1 MNIKWPSALRAK
13 SVQNISLFGVALL
26 LQKGAALIMLPI
38 MAHHLTAEQM
48 GSLELLA
55 SIGTFSALL
64 ISFSLHEVLYRFA
77 AQYTTSDGKKQIVN
91 QIYSFA
97 LLIASMSLMLC
108 ILAVM
113 YLPLPLRALDGAVTR
128 VSLLLLFICVCLE
141 CLIAIGTAWLRM
153 QEDKAKTLVK
163 VSVSAL
169 VLQLS
174 AVMIVLRFFP
184 AVEAIIACSLISALY
199 QCLALHVIHRYQWM
213 TLSWLQLKSW
223 LHYAAPLMF
232 SGVLAFSLNGA
243 ERWFIGGYTSLT
255 QLGIYAIA
263 AKFAL
268 AMCIL
273 VQPFG
278 MWWMPKRFEYLQSQR
293 YREAAQIS
301 QIGLVYIAFLGVI
314 VFALGKVFV
323 LHALPESFSPAIHFL
338 ALLIP
343 AAMFKE
349 CYELLN
355 LGVLFRQQT
364 ALLFKINLLSAVI
377 ALSLFA
383 LLSPIGVMGI
393 CLALALTQAARL
405 SFVSYFSQQALPLVW
420 QHRRLVAVYATALLG
435 IAGQYLLTRQDANA
449 NEFASLFLTLITL
462 MVMTWLAYPMLNW
475 SSSSRKTEIQGEI
488 A

>member
-1 MNIKWPSALRAK
+1 MNIKWPSTLRTK
-13 SVQNISLFGVALL
+13 SVQNISLFGIALL

-55 SIGTFSALL
+55 SIGAFSALV
-64 ISFSLHEVLYRFA
+64 ISFSLHEVLYRFTA
-77 AQYTTSDGKKQIVN
+77 LYSTSDGKKQIVN

-97 LLIASMSLMLC
+97 LLVAIIALLLG
-108 ILAVM
+108 ILVVM
-113 YLPLPLRALDGAVTR
+113 HFPLPLGLLDGAITR
-128 VSLLLLFICVCLE
+128 ISLLLLLLCVCLE

-153 QEDKAKTLVK
+153 QDDKAITLVK

-174 AVMIVLRFFP
+174 AVIIVLRFFP
-184 AVEAIIACSLISALY
+184 TVEAILTCSLLSALY
-199 QCLALHVIHRYQWM
+199 QCLALHAIHRYQWT
-213 TLSWLQLKSW
+213 TLSWLQIKSW
-223 LHYAAPLMF
+223 LHYAAPLVF

-278 MWWMPKRFEYLQSQR
+278 MWWMPKRFEYLQSKR
-293 YREAAQIS
+293 YCEAAQIS
-301 QIGLVYIAFLGVI
+301 QVGLVYIAFLGVI
-314 VFALGKVFV
+314 VYALGKVFI
-323 LHALPESFSPAIHFL
+323 LHALPESFAPAIHFL

-355 LGVLFRQQT
+355 LGVLFRKQT
-364 ALLFKINLLSAVI
+364 TLLFKINLVSAVI

-383 LLSPIGVMGI
+383 LLSQLGVMGI
-393 CLALALTQAARL
+393 FLALALTQGARL
-405 SFVSYFSQQALPLVW
+405 SFISYFSQQALPLAW
-420 QHRRLVAVYATALLG
+420 QHSRIIAVYSAALLG
-435 IAGQYLLTRQDANA
+435 IMGPYLLAGLNV
-449 NEFASLFLTLITL
+449 NEFVSLLLSIITL
-462 MVMTWLAYPMLNW
+462 MIMTWLAYPMLQLG
-475 SSSSRKTEIQGEI
+475 SSSRKAEVQGEI